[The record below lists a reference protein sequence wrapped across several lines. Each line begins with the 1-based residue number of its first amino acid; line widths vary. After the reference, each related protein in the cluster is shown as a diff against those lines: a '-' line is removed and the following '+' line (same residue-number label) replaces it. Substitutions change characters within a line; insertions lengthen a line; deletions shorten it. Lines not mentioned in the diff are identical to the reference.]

1 MVRKM
6 WKQGWEAVLHSV
18 TVRKQRDEPWN
29 IGSPFLHWMALP
41 TSQVRLFFSA
51 ESFWKPP
58 SQTDTTRGVLPWW
71 FLSSSSWQSRVAT
84 TKPQSLCLSDSEK
97 DYFYLYGYN
106 YPLFFLQVESYSTGP
121 FRFISSGIM
130 TSRFIF
136 VVACLRPIFLFNDE

>member
-1 MVRKM
+1 M

-58 SQTDTTRGVLPWW
+58 LTDRHNQRCASMVILKFIKLTIKSSHHKTPPQNPKVSAFQTPKRTISISTAIIILCSSYKWNPIAQVL
-71 FLSSSSWQSRVAT
+71 LG
-84 TKPQSLCLSDSEK
+84 L
-97 DYFYLYGYN
+97 
-106 YPLFFLQVESYSTGP
+106 YPL
-121 FRFISSGIM
+121 
-130 TSRFIF
+130 
-136 VVACLRPIFLFNDE
+136 A